1 MIALSVI
8 LIPQLDH
15 RRLHRAITIH
25 ASTAAPMATVSGTRR
40 CRASRCRIAC
50 EMPSG
55 RVVKP

>member
-40 CRASRCRIAC
+40 CRAMTDAWAAPR
-50 EMPSG
+50 
-55 RVVKP
+55 